1 MQYLE
6 YGNNIEYT
14 PPSCPAA
21 PTISDLEFDAS
32 SRTLTCTST
41 GSPATNVTWTKDGV
55 TLTMDGDTLTVDG
68 LTYSMTQTVT
78 VRGSS
83 TYENVLTL
91 PATGDIS
98 GMYGCLVRNAL
109 GDSNTMSVE
118 GKISPKRLSS
128 SLSNCNYM
136 GVYGSFHRLHPNPDF
151 V

>member
-1 MQYLE
+1 M
-6 YGNNIEYT
+6 
-14 PPSCPAA
+14 
-21 PTISDLEFDAS
+21 
-32 SRTLTCTST
+32 
-41 GSPATNVTWTKDGV
+41 DGV
-55 TLTMDGDTLTVDG
+55 TLTVDG

-78 VRGSS
+78 DRRTS

-91 PATGDIS
+91 PVTGDFS
-98 GMYGCLVRNAL
+98 GTYVYVCLVRNAL

-128 SLSNCNYM
+128 SLSHCNYM